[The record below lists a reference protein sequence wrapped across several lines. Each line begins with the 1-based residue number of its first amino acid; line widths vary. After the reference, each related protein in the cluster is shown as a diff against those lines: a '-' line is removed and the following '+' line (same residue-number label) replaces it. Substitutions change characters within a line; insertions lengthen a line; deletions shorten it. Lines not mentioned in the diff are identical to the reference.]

1 MQNPQRKKIKFAG
14 IFSSFF
20 LPISMQHPVKKTNFF
35 VRIFSIIYF
44 HAESTFTVL
53 IFYLFTQSHIAAIYA
68 ITAVGIGIILY
79 VQYTVYC
86 SIENVQ

>member
-1 MQNPQRKKIKFAG
+1 MLNNSEKSGDQTCNVIV
-14 IFSSFF
+14 IIFF
-20 LPISMQHPVKKTNFF
+20 L
-35 VRIFSIIYF
+35 SINYF